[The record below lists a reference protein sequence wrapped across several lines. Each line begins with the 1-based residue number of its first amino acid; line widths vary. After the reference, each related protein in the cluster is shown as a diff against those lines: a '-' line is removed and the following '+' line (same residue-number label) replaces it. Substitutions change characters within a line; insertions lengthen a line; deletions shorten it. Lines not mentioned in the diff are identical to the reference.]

1 MNIKITLEK
10 KEYDLI
16 LKLIQ
21 PEINECEKMNNYGGD
36 YGENL
41 RFIKHKINYHIK
53 EKFETSSWAG
63 QWPWASHSDEI
74 AY

>member
-1 MNIKITLEK
+1 MDIKLTLQK

-21 PEINECEKMNNYGGD
+21 PKIDECEKMNNYGGD

-41 RFIKHKINYHIK
+41 RFIKHKIIYCIK
-53 EKFETSSWAG
+53 ENIQE
-63 QWPWASHSDEI
+63 
-74 AY
+74 